1 MTTIELAL
9 AILCIAALI
18 GAALAVGYLRRPAA
32 RIAGR
37 ALPTGHGALGAAGLA
52 VLLVALG
59 RGLPRSVMGIAG
71 FGRTSAALL
80 ALALV
85 LGLGIAWAA
94 WRGRRPAGALVGAHA
109 AVAIA
114 GLVVLWALVALD

>member
-32 RIAGR
+32 RTPPR
-37 ALPTGHGALGAAGLA
+37 SLPAGHGAIGAAGLA
-52 VLLVALG
+52 MLLAGLG
-59 RGLPRSVMGIAG
+59 RGVPRSTMGTAG
-71 FGRTSAALL
+71 FGRTSAALF

-85 LGLGIAWAA
+85 LGLGIAWAS

-109 AVAIA
+109 AIAIA
-114 GLVVLWALVALD
+114 GLVVLWALLALG